1 MKVSQGLQIIMLTR
15 MDNLGAL
22 LCEGAS
28 VMYQASGGHKVD
40 LLQRYGVSGGA
51 QTRPEVTSERL
62 MLDLIRSI
70 G

>member
-28 VMYQASGGHKVD
+28 VMFQASGRGTQGGFIPA
-40 LLQRYGVSGGA
+40 LRGSPGVL
-51 QTRPEVTSERL
+51 RPDQKSPQN
-62 MLDLIRSI
+62 D
-70 G
+70 